1 MHEKMIYSRPFLP
14 IKEVK
19 NEENEGRC
27 RCRTKKRGGG
37 DRRYWQPGLIN
48 FVPQKLETFSL
59 SLETE
64 RENYGD
70 VTGREERMGF
80 FFCSKP
86 RRLLWGPTYMWVLQN
101 RGSCLRVL
109 ASLALIIWC
118 M

>member
-70 VTGREERMGF
+70 MTGREERKGF
-80 FFCSKP
+80 FF
-86 RRLLWGPTYMWVLQN
+86 VQN
-101 RGSCLRVL
+101 LGDFCGGLPICGSYRIGEVAYVFSPHWL
-109 ASLALIIWC
+109 
-118 M
+118 